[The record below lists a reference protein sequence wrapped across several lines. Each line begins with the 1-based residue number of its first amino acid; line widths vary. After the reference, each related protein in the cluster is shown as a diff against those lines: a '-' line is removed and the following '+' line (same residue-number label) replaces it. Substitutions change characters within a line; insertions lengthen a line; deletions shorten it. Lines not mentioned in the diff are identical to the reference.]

1 MSEKFEIGTIIE
13 GEVSA
18 IKPFGAF
25 VALDEKTQGLVH
37 ISQVSHGFVKDIN
50 EVLTVGQKVN
60 VKIMA
65 IEEGSGRISLS
76 IRETQPAPVVEERP
90 KRAAA
95 PAGSGSGRGPR
106 KSKGTTNYQDPQN
119 DEGFN
124 TFEDKLK
131 GWLKQSN
138 EHQEALNKRNKR

>member
-1 MSEKFEIGTIIE
+1 MSEKFEVGSIIE
-13 GEVSA
+13 GDVTA

-25 VALDEKTQGLVH
+25 VAIDENTQGLVH

-50 EVLTVGQKVN
+50 EVLSVGQKVK

-65 IEEGSGRISLS
+65 IEEESGKISLS
-76 IRETQPAPVVEERP
+76 IKETQPAPAAEERP
-90 KRAAA
+90 KRA
-95 PAGSGSGRGPR
+95 PAGRPR
-106 KSKGTTNYQDPQN
+106 KSKGATNYQDPQSN
-119 DEGFN
+119 EGFN

-131 GWLKQSN
+131 NWLKQSN